1 MITLLKTESPK
12 PKQIHIDTRKV
23 IGLNSTPYVNV
34 DVAQIGERVIRV
46 KDSKICVIISQKTI
60 EKQVL
65 ELKKIVE
72 SVETDKTT
80 QDAECLLGICISL
93 GIGIAQ
99 DLKQAQLLFLK
110 AIEEISFEELQQTMK
125 ELLDL
130 ASNVVDLKR
139 FNKEPVVSSTT

>member
-46 KDSKICVIISQKTI
+46 KNSKICVIISQ
-60 EKQVL
+60 
-65 ELKKIVE
+65 
-72 SVETDKTT
+72 
-80 QDAECLLGICISL
+80 
-93 GIGIAQ
+93 
-99 DLKQAQLLFLK
+99 K